1 MNSRLEKLRK
11 KLVKAVEVYWVNS
24 KETKK
29 ISKKFDELVSE
40 FYKKEKQYP
49 TESIIHIKYLETIE
63 ELKKVTRDFSEYPT
77 IKEWNKYAKTKNL
90 LCSESLKYVTG
101 INWHELRNRIK
112 SEV

>member
-1 MNSRLEKLRK
+1 MSNRFEKLRK
-11 KLVKAVEVYWVNS
+11 KLDKAVEAYGVNS

-63 ELKKVTRDFSEYPT
+63 ELIKITREFSKYPT
-77 IKEWNKYAKTKNL
+77 IEEWNKYAKEKKL
-90 LCSESLKYVTG
+90 LCSESLKYITG
-101 INWHELRNRIK
+101 TNWHELRNRIK
-112 SEV
+112 SEG